1 MTQVEHDSRQA
12 GRDARSILRSTATA
26 VVVLVCLLVVV
37 AGAGS
42 SLGLWRADVV
52 LSGSMRPTFS
62 EGSAVLA
69 VKASSDSLVAGDV
82 VVYLPPS
89 DHSRD
94 WVAHRVVS
102 VGEDAAGATT
112 ILTKGDNNSSADPWG
127 AVAAP
132 PSVWVVKAH
141 VPLLGHLAANVITH
155 RLTVALLAASLLF
168 GCLAR
173 KGLSS

>member
-1 MTQVEHDSRQA
+1 MTQVECDSPQGAR
-12 GRDARSILRSTATA
+12 RARSILASAASAA
-26 VVVLVCLLVVV
+26 VVAISLLVVV

-42 SLGLWRADVV
+42 SFGLWRADVV

-69 VKASSDSLVAGDV
+69 VKASSDSLVAGDI

-89 DHSRD
+89 DHGSD
-94 WVAHRVVS
+94 WVAHRVMA
-102 VGEDAAGATT
+102 VGKDAEGATT

-127 AVAAP
+127 AVASP
-132 PSVWVVKAH
+132 PSVWVVKAD
-141 VPLLGHLAANVITH
+141 VPMLGHLAAQVMAH
-155 RLTVALLAASLLF
+155 RLPIALLAASVLL

>member
-1 MTQVEHDSRQA
+1 MTQVEHDSRQG
-12 GRDARSILRSTATA
+12 GRSARSIVGASATA
-26 VVVLVCLLVVV
+26 VVVLICLLVAV
-37 AGAGS
+37 AGVGS

-69 VKASSDSLVAGDV
+69 VKASADSLVAGDI

-89 DHSRD
+89 DHGSD

-102 VGEDAAGATT
+102 VGKDPTGATT

-127 AVAAP
+127 AVASP
-132 PSVWVVKAH
+132 PSVWVVKAD
-141 VPLLGHLAANVITH
+141 VPMLGHLAANVITH
-155 RLTVALLAASLLF
+155 RLPVALLAAAVLL

-173 KGLSS
+173 KGLSA